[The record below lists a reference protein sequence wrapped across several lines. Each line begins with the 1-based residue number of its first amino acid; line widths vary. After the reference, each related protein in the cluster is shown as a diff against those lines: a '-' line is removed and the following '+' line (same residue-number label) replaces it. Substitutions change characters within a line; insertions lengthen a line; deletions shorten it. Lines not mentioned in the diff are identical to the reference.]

1 MRAGN
6 ALNVPHFLKA
16 RSPQGLL
23 RLMFKNNI
31 KHGKEFEY
39 FSLQYVAK
47 DKMWYCWY
55 KEEVKVK
62 VAKRV
67 PPGDRWTPLDN
78 ETVILDSLT
87 DVLEY
92 VYQKEG
98 ITQFYM
104 DAREGYTYIIETE
117 EKVVEP
123 EPTKKWSLY
132 GEE

>member
-1 MRAGN
+1 ME
-6 ALNVPHFLKA
+6 KE
-16 RSPQGLL
+16 PQ
-23 RLMFKNNI
+23 I
-31 KHGKEFEY
+31 VE
-39 FSLQYVAK
+39 
-47 DKMWYCWY
+47 
-55 KEEVKVK
+55 EEVKVK

-67 PPGDRWTPLDN
+67 PPGDRWSPLDN

-92 VYQKEG
+92 VYQKKG

-104 DAREGYTYIIETE
+104 DAREGYTYVIETE
-117 EKVVEP
+117 EKVIEP

>member
-1 MRAGN
+1 M
-6 ALNVPHFLKA
+6 VKE
-16 RSPQGLL
+16 PQVV
-23 RLMFKNNI
+23 
-31 KHGKEFEY
+31 E
-39 FSLQYVAK
+39 
-47 DKMWYCWY
+47 
-55 KEEVKVK
+55 EEVKVK

-98 ITQFYM
+98 YTQFYM
-104 DAREGYTYIIETE
+104 DAREGYTYIIKTE
-117 EKVVEP
+117 EKVIKP